1 MKPTNCRNKKI
12 IREDLESQ
20 FNVAGGSMVVI
31 KNVQNVDLKR
41 HLAGT
46 EIAGDRTSTLE
57 EL

>member
-1 MKPTNCRNKKI
+1 MW
-12 IREDLESQ
+12 LE
-20 FNVAGGSMVVI
+20 ALWWLLKMY
-31 KNVQNVDLKR
+31 KNVDLKR